1 MYPYYYPYFQIP
13 ITGYPNF
20 TQPTIHSTVP
30 QYYPFSVQNVAPMHT
45 IHQPRTTDT
54 VLETPPR
61 LRTIEIRQEN
71 DGHING
77 EIPVPEEIVRS
88 MNDLVTQL
96 VHHVNEETNTT
107 QPVHH
112 VNEETNTTQPET
124 DNTVSLKISDLIN
137 HTQLRYYQSNNSAEA
152 VEQICPIC
160 HNDMNSCIVRI
171 LRCSH
176 TFHND
181 CIDHWFSIASNCPL
195 CRVPVIP
202 TEEHVV

>member
-1 MYPYYYPYFQIP
+1 MP

-20 TQPTIHSTVP
+20 TQPTIHSTFP

-71 DGHING
+71 NGHING

-107 QPVHH
+107 QP
-112 VNEETNTTQPET
+112 ET
-124 DNTVSLKISDLIN
+124 DSTVSLKISDLIN
-137 HTQLRYYQSNNSAEA
+137 HTQLRYCQSNNYAEA
-152 VEQICPIC
+152 TEQICPIC

-181 CIDHWFSIASNCPL
+181 CIDLWFSIASNCPL

-202 TEEHVV
+202 TEEEHVV